1 MTPML
6 APPWLAYCNLTQINL
21 ARAGDVYAWIHRK
34 HARCKGLIL
43 FKRWVM
49 TTSRITI
56 ISKVI
61 GTQAEWRVQ
70 VTNLQA
76 ESRAAN
82 GQSPAITI
90 IDSLWIA
97 AGLAMVPAVAWG
109 LARFAYALLV
119 PGMQADLSWSYTDAG
134 SMNTANAL
142 GYLVGALVAA
152 KTAALAGAKR
162 AFLIS
167 MLFTAAALLASGLTS
182 VFLWLLALRMIS
194 GVGGAIAFVIGAAM
208 VVSAVPKD
216 KPKWMPLAMGVYVGG
231 GGLGILI
238 SAAVVP
244 PLLAF
249 AGWRGGWIILG
260 LASFISIA
268 IAIPAL
274 RRVHLP
280 PPHPHG
286 ADHKGWSLAFLLPAL
301 VSYGLFGAGY
311 IAYMTFI
318 VAYLRGLGFTGFDV
332 SLFWACL
339 GTATL
344 FAAVIW
350 SPVVAR
356 FKGGWSMVAPFVVV
370 TVGAL
375 LPVIS
380 GGYTAVFLSAILF
393 GGSFLA
399 VVSAVT
405 SFAGRTVQPHA
416 LTSVM
421 AVLTVAFGLGQCI
434 GPVLSGAISDGPRGV
449 QTGLLLSAGI
459 LFAGA
464 IVAMFQREPVV
475 QYDAAREPRKTVH
488 PSTP

>member
-1 MTPML
+1 M
-6 APPWLAYCNLTQINL
+6 
-21 ARAGDVYAWIHRK
+21 
-34 HARCKGLIL
+34 
-43 FKRWVM
+43 
-49 TTSRITI
+49 RIT
-56 ISKVI
+56 KM
-61 GTQAEWRVQ
+61 
-70 VTNLQA
+70 QA
-76 ESRAAN
+76 ESSAATD
-82 GQSPAITI
+82 QPLASSIK
-90 IDSLWIA
+90 DSLWIA

-119 PGMQADLSWSYTDAG
+119 PDMQSDLAWNYTDAG
-134 SMNTANAL
+134 AMNTANAL

-152 KTAALAGAKR
+152 KAAALVGAKR
-162 AFLIS
+162 VFLIS

-182 VFLWLLALRMIS
+182 IFLWLLALRVIS

-208 VVSAVPKD
+208 VVSAVPRD
-216 KPKWMPLAMGVYVGG
+216 RPKWVPLAMGIYVGG

-238 SAAVVP
+238 SAAIVP
-244 PLLAF
+244 PLLGYS
-249 AGWRGGWIILG
+249 GWRGGWIILG
-260 LASFISIA
+260 LASFVSTA

-280 PPHPHG
+280 APRPHG
-286 ADHKGWSLAFLLPAL
+286 NDHKGWSPTFLLPAL

-350 SPVVAR
+350 SPVAAR
-356 FKGGWSMVAPFVVV
+356 FKGGWSMVAPFIVV
-370 TVGAL
+370 TIGAL
-375 LPVIS
+375 LPVVS
-380 GGYTAVFLSAILF
+380 GGYTAVFLSALLF

-421 AVLTVAFGLGQCI
+421 AALTVAFGLGQCI
-434 GPVLSGAISDGPRGV
+434 GPILSGAISDGPRGV

-464 IVAMFQREPVV
+464 IVAIFQREP
-475 QYDAAREPRKTVH
+475 AAQHATAEIAGKAVRQ
-488 PSTP
+488 STP